1 MVEQMALS
9 TNNIHEEDPLAI
21 SSYFT
26 KGEMTYSFR
35 REYFP

>member
-21 SSYFT
+21 PNHFT
-26 KGEMTYSFR
+26 KGAMTYSFR
-35 REYFP
+35 REYFL